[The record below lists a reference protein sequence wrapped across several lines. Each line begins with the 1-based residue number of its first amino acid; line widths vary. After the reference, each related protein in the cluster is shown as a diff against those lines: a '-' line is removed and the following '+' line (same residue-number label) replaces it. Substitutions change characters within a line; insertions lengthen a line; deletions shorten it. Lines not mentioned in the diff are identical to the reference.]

1 MEGKGRGFGD
11 KGSSIWKLWWFCGTK
26 TAFSTASEMFRDRH
40 ELNEARNIREIRSL
54 NRFSMRE
61 REREREREGCTGGK
75 RGGGGCIFEEQG
87 GGICRGDM
95 YKIINEK
102 IESISSKCVSKNY
115 FTKC

>member
-61 REREREREGCTGGK
+61 REREREGCTGGK